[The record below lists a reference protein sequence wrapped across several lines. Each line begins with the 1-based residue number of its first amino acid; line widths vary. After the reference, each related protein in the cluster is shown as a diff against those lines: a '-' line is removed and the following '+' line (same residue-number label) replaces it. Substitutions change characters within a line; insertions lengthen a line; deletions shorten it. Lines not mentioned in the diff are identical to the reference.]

1 MNFRLSSYCSAALV
15 AASVF
20 LAPQVLAAESGEG
33 IVVYNAQHEN
43 LVKSWV
49 DGFTKETGIKVTL
62 RNGGDSELGNQLVQ
76 EGAASPADVFLTENS
91 PSMVLVDNAKLF
103 APLNA
108 DTLSQVAPEFRPEHG
123 RWIGIAARSTVFVYN
138 PEKIS
143 ESQLPHSLMDLAKP
157 EWKGRWAASP
167 SGADFQAIVS
177 AMLALKGEKATLDWL
192 KAMKTNFVAYKGN
205 STVMKAVNAGQ
216 IDGGV
221 IYHYYRFVDQAKTGE
236 NSKNTKLY
244 YFKHQDPGAF
254 VSISGGG
261 VLASSKHKEQ
271 AQAFIKWITG
281 KQGQEQLRTNNAF
294 EYSVGVDAASNPKLT
309 PLKALDAPKV
319 EPSSLNSKKVIELM
333 TQAGL
338 L

>member
-1 MNFRLSSYCSAALV
+1 MNFRLSAYCAAML
-15 AASVF
+15 AASALF
-20 LAPQVLAAESGEG
+20 TAPQVMAADNGDG

-62 RNGGDSELGNQLVQ
+62 RNGDDSELGNQLVQ

-103 APLNA
+103 APLDA
-108 DTLSQVAPEFRPEHG
+108 ATLNQVAPQYRPEHG

-138 PEKIS
+138 PAKIS

-236 NSKNTKLY
+236 NSKNTRLY
-244 YFKHQDPGAF
+244 YFKNQ
-254 VSISGGG
+254 I
-261 VLASSKHKEQ
+261 
-271 AQAFIKWITG
+271 
-281 KQGQEQLRTNNAF
+281 R
-294 EYSVGVDAASNPKLT
+294 
-309 PLKALDAPKV
+309 AL
-319 EPSSLNSKKVIELM
+319 S
-333 TQAGL
+333 
-338 L
+338 

>member
-1 MNFRLSSYCSAALV
+1 MNSRVLSCFSLALLSSSIFLSTQSV
-15 AASVF
+15 AA
-20 LAPQVLAAESGEG
+20 ENNEG

-62 RNGGDSELGNQLVQ
+62 RNGDDSELGNQLVQ
-76 EGAASPADVFLTENS
+76 EGSASPADVFLTENS

-103 APLNA
+103 APLDA
-108 DTLSQVAPEFRPEHG
+108 ATLKQVPAEFRPAHG

-138 PEKIS
+138 PAKLS
-143 ESQLPHSLMDLAKP
+143 EQQLPKSLMDLAKP

-177 AMLALKGEKATLDWL
+177 AMLALKGEQATLDWL
-192 KAMKTNFVAYKGN
+192 KAMKANFVAYKGN

-221 IYHYYRFVDQAKTGE
+221 IYHYYRFVDQSKTGE
-236 NSKNTKLY
+236 NSKNTQLY

-254 VSISGGG
+254 VSLSGGG

-281 KQGQEQLRTNNAF
+281 KEGQEQLRTNNAF
-294 EYSVGVDAASNPKLT
+294 EYAVGVNAASNPKLV
-309 PLKALDAPKV
+309 PLKDLDAPKV
-319 EPSSLNSKKVIELM
+319 EPSTLNSKKVIDLM